1 MRDSRNTNS
10 QNGADDPTT
19 NRTPAGRHVG
29 ETLPLDGATLALRD
43 FTATGHVAGR
53 NEILAEKLRAID
65 RPLRE
70 EALAGLDA
78 QQAVLAAC
86 RDVLSVE
93 QHWRSVFRDKARND
107 PALARTVRDGQ
118 YLLAEI
124 LGRVF
129 GSDFPAAAAAQG
141 ELSGVLGN
149 TSVRTRVLRG
159 AAGSVDGAVPTA
171 GTNLPSSPIFDGSL
185 VARLIAAAPGAAD
198 PADLRNGV
206 LTLRAAHHEV
216 DRVALRGDP
225 TAAAPWAAAATLL
238 ERNLL
243 GHAASHARAER
254 GTLRLV
260 DRERLVALG
269 REYDGVRDELVT
281 DNLRLAVSVARRFT
295 AHDYPL
301 ETALGAAARAL
312 LSAAEMYEPGRGA
325 KFSTYAVV
333 AMRRHVLRDRTTERH
348 PLIRERA
355 SSVHAYEE
363 AAYDARGRGTQPPPV
378 EDIAATLGVSA
389 EVLMARIQAAG
400 RPIELSRRIRAF
412 DPTQVEDADDIRGR
426 GERAGLGIAG
436 QIEDRNVGSPIIRA
450 SQGELRV
457 VTQEVLRSL
466 APREREVVVMLHAEG
481 RTKSEVAKVYGL
493 TENRVRLI
501 EERALLKLRQPA
513 RAARLLGFRDEED

>member
-1 MRDSRNTNS
+1 MRPPPRSS
-10 QNGADDPTT
+10 DP
-19 NRTPAGRHVG
+19 
-29 ETLPLDGATLALRD
+29 PLDEVSLAVRD
-43 FTATGHVAGR
+43 FTATAHTTGR
-53 NEILAEKLRAID
+53 NEALAERLRAIE

-70 EALAGLDA
+70 EALTGLDA
-78 QQAVLAAC
+78 QQAVLAAF
-86 RDVLSVE
+86 RDVLSGE
-93 QHWRSVFRDKARND
+93 RHWQSVFRDKARNG
-107 PALARTVRDGQ
+107 PALARVVRDGQ
-118 YLLAEI
+118 SLLAEA
-124 LGRVF
+124 LERAF
-129 GSDFPAAAAAQG
+129 GSDLPAADAARVK
-141 ELSGVLGN
+141 LSAVLGT
-149 TSVRTRVLRG
+149 TSARTRVLRG

-185 VARLIAAAPGAAD
+185 VARLIAAAPGAAN
-198 PADLRNGV
+198 PADLRSGV

-216 DRVALRGDP
+216 DRAALRGDP

-243 GHAASHARAER
+243 GHAAAHARAER

-281 DNLRLAVSVARRFT
+281 DNLRLALSVARRFA

-301 ETALGAAARAL
+301 ETALGAAAKGL
-312 LSAAEMYEPGRGA
+312 LAAAETYEPGRGA

-355 SSVHAYEE
+355 SSVHAYEQ

-389 EVLMARIQAAG
+389 EVLTARIQAAG
-400 RPIELSRRIRAF
+400 RPVELSRRIRAF
-412 DPTQVEDADDIRGR
+412 DPRQVEDADNIRGR
-426 GERAGLGIAG
+426 GERAGPGIAG
-436 QIEDRNVGSPIIRA
+436 QIEDRNVSSPATKA
-450 SQGELRV
+450 SEGELR
-457 VTQEVLRSL
+457 EAMRGVLRSL

-481 RTKSEVAKVYGL
+481 RTLSEVAKVYGL

-501 EERALLKLRQPA
+501 EKRALLKMRHPTRSA
-513 RAARLLGFRDEED
+513 ILLGFRDEED